1 MKPAPDSHGGR
12 GRVVYYYLEL
22 PQPRSQ
28 GLSSFRPLEQEEE
41 RPWERGW
48 NSHFLEHFCWTCLRE
63 IAESIVVCYEDL
75 GSVSSK
81 NSEQIDHTHYPDLE

>member
-41 RPWERGW
+41 RPWERG
-48 NSHFLEHFCWTCLRE
+48 
-63 IAESIVVCYEDL
+63 
-75 GSVSSK
+75 
-81 NSEQIDHTHYPDLE
+81 